1 MHSSVFG
8 RLSATALA
16 VFLGVLVARAGV
28 DAQIASSEHP
38 GQYTQAEIDAGSR
51 LYARTCVGC
60 HGPNGDMVTG
70 IDLRRGVFRRSSSDE
85 DLAKVIT
92 TGVSGAGM
100 PGFPLQPSELSSVIA
115 FIRAGFDPAGTAV
128 KVGNA
133 ARGHDLFVGK
143 GQCTTCHRVNGV
155 GPRVAPDLSDVGAA
169 RTPAA
174 LQRTLMDPVSQMM
187 PINRPVRIVLKN
199 GKTLTGRR
207 LNEDTFT
214 VQIIDQDEQLR
225 SIDKSAIKNMVVE
238 TTSPMPSYAKTL
250 TPDEMSDMIAY
261 LLTLRGI

>member
-1 MHSSVFG
+1 MHSSVFR

-16 VFLGVLVARAGV
+16 AFAGVLLARTGV
-28 DAQIASSEHP
+28 RAQLASSEHP
-38 GQYTQAEIDAGSR
+38 GQYTQAQIDAGSR
-51 LYARTCVGC
+51 LYALTCVGC
-60 HGPNGDMVTG
+60 HGPTGDMITG
-70 IDLRRGVFRRSSSDE
+70 VDLRRGVFRRSSSDE

-100 PGFPLQPSELSSVIA
+100 PGIPLQPEELSSVIA

-128 KVGNA
+128 KVGNPT
-133 ARGHDLFVGK
+133 RGHDLFVGK

-187 PINRPVRIVLKN
+187 PINRPVRIVLKS
-199 GKTLTGRR
+199 GRTLTGRR

-214 VQIIDQDEQLR
+214 VQIIDQDERLR
-225 SIDKSAIKNMVVE
+225 SIDKSTIRNMVVE

-261 LLTLRGI
+261 LLTLRGL